1 MRMDHTTLQTN
12 HLEETKNFFCEV
24 LELHPGDR
32 PPFDFPGYW
41 FYNQMDEHP
50 IIHLIGTEEKI
61 GNGTGA
67 LHHLAYLGDP
77 DRYDEF
83 DTRISAMDC
92 VQDRR
97 VVPGSSIRQ
106 IFVTGPHNIFVELNF
121 PEAT

>member
-1 MRMDHTTLQTN
+1 M
-12 HLEETKNFFCEV
+12 
-24 LELHPGDR
+24 
-32 PPFDFPGYW
+32 
-41 FYNQMDEHP
+41 
-50 IIHLIGTEEKI
+50 
-61 GNGTGA
+61 GNDTGA

-77 DRYDEF
+77 DSYDEF

-106 IFVTGPHNIFVELNF
+106 IFVTGPHNIFVELNS

>member
-12 HLEETKNFFCEV
+12 QLEETKNFFCEV
-24 LELHPGDR
+24 LELHTGDR

-41 FYNQMDEHP
+41 LYNQMDEHP
-50 IIHLIGTEEKI
+50 IIHLIGTEKMV
-61 GNGTGA
+61 GNNTGT

-97 VVPGSSIRQ
+97 VVPGSGIRQ

-121 PEAT
+121 PETS

>member
-12 HLEETKNFFCEV
+12 TLEATKDFFCEV
-24 LELHPGDR
+24 LELRPGDR

-41 FYNQMDEHP
+41 LYNAMDEHP
-50 IIHLIGTEEKI
+50 IIHLIGTEERV
-61 GNGTGA
+61 GDDTGT

-77 DRYDEF
+77 ARYDEF

-92 VQDRR
+92 KQDRR
-97 VVPGSSIRQ
+97 VVPGSGIRQ

-121 PEAT
+121 PEAG